1 MSCVNKF
8 NNYNHKGIGVCMTT
22 IIDSKPVDI
31 LISSEQISKRIAE
44 LGADIDVDIPDGDL
58 VVIGVLKG
66 SFMFMADLIRAIKRP
81 LSCDFM
87 RVSSYKND
95 RSTGSVRMEFD
106 LTQSIEGKHVL
117 LIEDIVDS
125 GRTLRYLLNYLENKQ
140 AKSLNVVSLLY
151 KEMHTDS
158 RKLIDYLGFEVPDRF
173 VIGYGLDTNGLYR
186 SLPYVGAFA

>member
-1 MSCVNKF
+1 
-8 NNYNHKGIGVCMTT
+8 MTT